1 MYAIVING
9 KIQTNKADEFA
20 EEFYKLLN
28 ATNSEFF
35 GKIERYQIAEY
46 VDYQKVEA
54 ITVDSN
60 AEV

>member
-20 EEFYKLLN
+20 EEFYKLLD

-35 GKIERYQIAEY
+35 GKIDRYQIAEY
-46 VDYQKVEA
+46 VDYQKVEV

-60 AEV
+60 AKI